1 MNHFKVLSILST
13 LLAMRILDIVS
24 AISEITKNFFKN
36 TKIILFSQ
44 KYKNI
49 HLYVFQIYD
58 LRNSLYLEL
67 KSVVQNARS
76 VSLTVQPRDPTPF
89 QYDAKNIYI
98 FIFHIL
104 NSREIYYYHLITFIR
119 DRNLRLWKLY
129 VSCHTIKFSQIH
141 SSFPML

>member
-1 MNHFKVLSILST
+1 M
-13 LLAMRILDIVS
+13 
-24 AISEITKNFFKN
+24 SEITKNFLKN

-98 FIFHIL
+98 FIFLLVKYNKTHCL
-104 NSREIYYYHLITFIR
+104 VDMVVAARALAE
-119 DRNLRLWKLY
+119 LRL
-129 VSCHTIKFSQIH
+129 VSVFARIPPTHPPPPTHIN
-141 SSFPML
+141 LT

>member
-1 MNHFKVLSILST
+1 MIQPVEVQLWQGRGEVGSE
-13 LLAMRILDIVS
+13 RGVGGGGVVGDIVS
-24 AISEITKNFFKN
+24 AIPEITKNFLKN

-98 FIFHIL
+98 FIFLLVKYNKTHC
-104 NSREIYYYHLITFIR
+104 HV
-119 DRNLRLWKLY
+119 LY
-129 VSCHTIKFSQIH
+129 FVWTECTLVMVQH
-141 SSFPML
+141 SDH